1 MPHHGENPVD
11 RVSAGGP
18 AAASIIDLLA
28 VAFTRNPED
37 AKSGE
42 DVAREI
48 LRKYERA
55 QGLNEASVSDLMEL
69 TGLDRFESIQRLAL
83 MELGRR
89 ASITRRGDVK
99 EISLPD
105 QVFERLKH
113 LQNERKEHFVVV
125 TLDAK
130 CHILR
135 TVTVHVGTVNMSV
148 VGAREIFREAVR
160 DGACSIIVAHNHPS
174 GDPTPSP
181 EDIDVTKRLVEAGK
195 LMDIPVLDHVIIGYE
210 NHFSFSRK
218 GMI

>member
-1 MPHHGENPVD
+1 MTRHGDNPVE
-11 RVSAGGP
+11 RVFASGTG
-18 AAASIIDLLA
+18 AASIIDLLA
-28 VAFTRNPED
+28 ISFTRNPSD
-37 AKSGE
+37 AEHGE
-42 DVAREI
+42 QIAREI

-55 QGLNEASVSDLMEL
+55 LGLRDASVSDIMET
-69 TGLDRFESIQRLAL
+69 TGLDRFEALQRLAL

-89 ASITRRGDVK
+89 TSQTKRGEVE
-99 EISLPD
+99 EIALPD
-105 QVFERLKH
+105 QVFDRLRH
-113 LQNERKEHFVVV
+113 LQSERKEHFIVV

-135 TVTVHVGTVNMSV
+135 TATVHVGTVNMSV

-181 EDIDVTKRLVEAGK
+181 EDIEVTKRLVEAGK
-195 LMDIPVLDHVIIGYE
+195 LMDIPVLDHVIVGYDDY
-210 NHFSFSRK
+210 FSFSRK

>member
-11 RVSAGGP
+11 RVSASGP
-18 AAASIIDLLA
+18 AAASVIDLLA
-28 VAFTRNPED
+28 IAFTRSSDD
-37 AKSGE
+37 ANSGE

-69 TGLDRFESIQRLAL
+69 AGLDRFEAIQRLAL

-89 ASITRRGDVK
+89 TSITRRGDVT
-99 EISLPD
+99 EISLPE
-105 QVFERLKH
+105 QVFKRLRH
-113 LQNERKEHFVVV
+113 LQNERKEHFIVV

-135 TVTVHVGTVNMSV
+135 TATVHVGTVNMSV

-210 NHFSFSRK
+210 DHFSFSRK